1 MNLPLTRCF
10 VRLLFFSVSLAASQS
25 ARPQSPQAQ
34 PAFPHTLLWR
44 ISGKGLQKPSYLYG
58 TMHLNDKRLF
68 LFDDSV
74 YRAIE
79 KTEGL
84 AIEVNPDEMAA
95 YFVNKLF
102 DQLQNGKK
110 LQEILDQRYFNKNR
124 KSLAKKFNKPA
135 EDISASDVIREKN
148 KWMAEYMEKGE
159 MPTFM
164 DAYLYNIARRQ
175 GKWLGGIEDISDQ
188 TGLMTDLIDQSD
200 INYLLATDS
209 SGKGSD
215 THQTLEKMI
224 SLYSSQD
231 LEGIEAIT
239 EDHSTAEE
247 MDKLL
252 IRRNLKM
259 AWRIDSL
266 SSLRTMFLAIG
277 AAHPPGD
284 SGVISL
290 LRRRGFTVEPVF
302 SCRPIL
308 RQSKYMA

>member
-1 MNLPLTRCF
+1 
-10 VRLLFFSVSLAASQS
+10 
-25 ARPQSPQAQ
+25 
-34 PAFPHTLLWR
+34 
-44 ISGKGLQKPSYLYG
+44 
-58 TMHLNDKRLF
+58 MHLNDKRLF

-135 EDISASDVIREKN
+135 EDISASDDIREKN
-148 KWMAEYMEKGE
+148 KCMAEYMEKGE

-239 EDHSTAEE
+239 EDHSTA
-247 MDKLL
+247 
-252 IRRNLKM
+252 
-259 AWRIDSL
+259 A
-266 SSLRTMFLAIG
+266 
-277 AAHPPGD
+277 
-284 SGVISL
+284 
-290 LRRRGFTVEPVF
+290 
-302 SCRPIL
+302 
-308 RQSKYMA
+308 